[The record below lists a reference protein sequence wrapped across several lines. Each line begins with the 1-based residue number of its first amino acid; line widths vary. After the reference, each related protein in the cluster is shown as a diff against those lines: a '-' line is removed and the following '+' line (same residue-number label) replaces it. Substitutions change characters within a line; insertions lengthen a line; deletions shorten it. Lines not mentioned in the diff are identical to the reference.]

1 MLQWLEQELK
11 VSSNAFRKLKAD
23 TAKLEAL
30 RPRPT
35 LAVAQANVAALE
47 EVLHMSTPQVLSGH
61 TCDLTAC
68 TLRFRRGS
76 EQQRIA
82 THRLGLLDATARWR
96 PSACVATLCRL
107 GVCIRC
113 MCTMRSR

>member
-47 EVLHMSTPQVLSGH
+47 EVLHMSRPQVHLRSSCCWCNTH
-61 TCDLTAC
+61 VQ
-68 TLRFRRGS
+68 LRFECALRCTAPPVRD
-76 EQQRIA
+76 
-82 THRLGLLDATARWR
+82 LD
-96 PSACVATLCRL
+96 
-107 GVCIRC
+107 
-113 MCTMRSR
+113 